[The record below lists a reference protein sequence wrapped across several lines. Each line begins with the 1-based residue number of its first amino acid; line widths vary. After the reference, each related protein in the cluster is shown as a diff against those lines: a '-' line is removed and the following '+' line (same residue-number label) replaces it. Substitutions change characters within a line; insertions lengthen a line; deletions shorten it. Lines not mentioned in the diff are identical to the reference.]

1 MAGSLKELFQGMAAA
16 GMPGIT
22 TGKVTQ
28 EEPVTVTL
36 EDDQKVTL
44 SASSLIIPSAKAPL
58 LKGEELYLLSVN
70 NNKLFYVLDR
80 K

>member
-1 MAGSLKELFQGMAAA
+1 
-16 GMPGIT
+16 MPGIT